1 MIPEPM
7 LDNPTSIKAAN
18 ARPRKNLST
27 GLMALAVGSSI
38 IASTCCVLPLV
49 LVLVGITGA
58 WMVNLTSL
66 RPITPFF
73 TAISIGALVWAGV
86 LVFRPSPAC
95 STTEGPAC
103 DKARPV
109 TKAIFL
115 ACAVF
120 IGLLL
125 LFPLFAPYFY

>member
-1 MIPEPM
+1 M
-7 LDNPTSIKAAN
+7 LDNSPSIKTVAVP
-18 ARPRKNLST
+18 PRKNLSA
-27 GLMALAVGSSI
+27 GLMVLAVASSI

-73 TAISIGALVWAGV
+73 TAMAIGTLLWAGV
-86 LVFRPSPAC
+86 LVFRPSHAC
-95 STTEGPAC
+95 TTGEGPAC
-103 DKARPV
+103 ETARPI
-109 TKAIFL
+109 TKVIYL

-125 LFPLFAPYFY
+125 LFPLIAPYFY